1 MARYAAGFTTTAT
14 AAAAAIA
21 DLRSGSGERLY
32 VREIGLFLAAAT
44 ASSVGL
50 YRPSTLGTAS
60 TTVAGQQVD
69 PADAA
74 ATGSIG
80 TAWSVAP
87 AVSTNVPIRKA
98 ALPAAIGNGIIWTFP
113 DRNGLVVPVSSSL
126 LLWNWGAGANSI
138 LNGYIEW
145 EE

>member
-60 TTVAGQQVD
+60 TTVAGQPVD

>member
-1 MARYAAGFTTTAT
+1 MARHAAGFTTTAT
-14 AAAAAIA
+14 VTAAAIA

-32 VREIGLFLAAAT
+32 VREIGLFLNAAT
-44 ASSVGL
+44 ASSIGL

-60 TTVAGQQVD
+60 TSVTAVPVD

-74 ATGSIG
+74 ATGSVG

-98 ALPAAIGNGIIWTFP
+98 MLPAAIGNGIIWTFP

-126 LLWNWGAGANSI
+126 LLWNFGGSTNSI

>member
-14 AAAAAIA
+14 ATAAAIA
-21 DLRSGSGERLY
+21 DLRTAAGERVY
-32 VREIGLFLAAAT
+32 VREIGLFLNAAT
-44 ASSVGL
+44 ASAIGL

-60 TTVAGQQVD
+60 TSVTAVPVD

-74 ATGSIG
+74 ATASVG

-87 AVSTNVPIRKA
+87 AVSTNVPLRKA
-98 ALPAAIGNGIIWTFP
+98 QLPAAVGNGIIWQFS
-113 DRNGLVVPVSSSL
+113 DRGLVVPVSSSL
-126 LLWNWGAGANSI
+126 LLWNFGGTTNSVI
-138 LNGYIEW
+138 NGYIEW

>member
-1 MARYAAGFTTTAT
+1 MARYATGFTTTAT
-14 AAAAAIA
+14 AAGAAIA
-21 DLRSGSGERLY
+21 DLRTAAGERAY
-32 VREIGLFLAAAT
+32 VREIGLFISAAT
-44 ASSVGL
+44 ASQIGL

-60 TTVAGQQVD
+60 TSVTGVPVD

-74 ATGSIG
+74 ATASIG

-98 ALPAAIGNGIIWTFP
+98 MIPAAIGNGIIWTFS
-113 DRNGLVVPVSSSL
+113 DRGLVVPVSSSL
-126 LLWNWGAGANSI
+126 LLWNYGAGANSV